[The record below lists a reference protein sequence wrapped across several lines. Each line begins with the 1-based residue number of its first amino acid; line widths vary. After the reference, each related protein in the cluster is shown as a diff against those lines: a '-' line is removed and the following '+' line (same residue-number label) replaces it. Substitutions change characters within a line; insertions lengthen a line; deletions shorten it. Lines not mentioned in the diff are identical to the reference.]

1 MLKQKKELLLAAV
14 IYFITMFIL
23 LMSVYRF
30 LENWHLSEFNFFIAG
45 ILVLLVALGW
55 GYVLIVLIFAPQK
68 KMENTLATLTHDIIH
83 ELNIPL
89 STIEANTSMLKKTL
103 QNEKSLK
110 RLQRIEDASHRLKRL
125 YDELV
130 YTIKKEI
137 HEIEKECF
145 DVKKVVEERVAIFQ
159 EQGRNPFVLVLHPY
173 EIKADKI
180 GFEQILDNILSN
192 AMKYSK
198 KETAISVT
206 FKGHM
211 LYIEDKGIGMTM
223 RELLRIHE
231 RYFQGDEKK
240 EGEGIGL
247 TLVKEYCDNEAM
259 DIQIES
265 EKNKGTR
272 VRINLEKVQ
281 NKCIEMQE

>member
-103 QNEKSLK
+103 QNE
-110 RLQRIEDASHRLKRL
+110 
-125 YDELV
+125 
-130 YTIKKEI
+130 
-137 HEIEKECF
+137 
-145 DVKKVVEERVAIFQ
+145 
-159 EQGRNPFVLVLHPY
+159 
-173 EIKADKI
+173 
-180 GFEQILDNILSN
+180 
-192 AMKYSK
+192 M
-198 KETAISVT
+198 
-206 FKGHM
+206 
-211 LYIEDKGIGMTM
+211 
-223 RELLRIHE
+223 
-231 RYFQGDEKK
+231 
-240 EGEGIGL
+240 
-247 TLVKEYCDNEAM
+247 
-259 DIQIES
+259 
-265 EKNKGTR
+265 
-272 VRINLEKVQ
+272 
-281 NKCIEMQE
+281 